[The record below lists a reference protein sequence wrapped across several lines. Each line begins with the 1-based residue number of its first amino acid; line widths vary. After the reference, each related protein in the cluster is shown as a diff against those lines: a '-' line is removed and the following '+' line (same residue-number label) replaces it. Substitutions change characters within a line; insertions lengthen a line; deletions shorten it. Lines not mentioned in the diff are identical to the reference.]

1 MVDRFLAFIKSKL
14 FLGGLGI
21 LVLGIAVANYF
32 SYANEKANE
41 IEFQKFQNVNQQLV
55 FESEIENL
63 INETD
68 LSFDKLGFEIITK
81 SVIAKKALD
90 EGKYQVALDL
100 FMEAYVKISE
110 SKIRKETKDIL
121 LNQYSENI
129 VRLNVEIGDFEAGDR
144 FIKEN
149 TINSARF
156 HDVAGDF
163 YKYFENYE
171 TSNFHY
177 DQALSFD
184 MDEFQKNNI
193 RLRKPLN

>member
-1 MVDRFLAFIKSKL
+1 MVDRFLEFIKSKL
-14 FLGGLGI
+14 FLGGLGV

-41 IEFQKFQNVNQQLV
+41 VEFQKFQNVNQQLV
-55 FESEIENL
+55 LESEIENL

-121 LNQYSENI
+121 LK
-129 VRLNVEIGDFEAGDR
+129 EIFKFDLFLLYRKSLKSFSKIIRESLSV
-144 FIKEN
+144 I
-149 TINSARF
+149 IN
-156 HDVAGDF
+156 
-163 YKYFENYE
+163 
-171 TSNFHY
+171 
-177 DQALSFD
+177 L
-184 MDEFQKNNI
+184 
-193 RLRKPLN
+193 